1 MTRRLMLLVCTL
13 AFFVPAAATAHDGHD
28 HKLMGVVSMLHENHL
43 EVKAADG
50 KTSTI
55 TLNEKTKIVRGKTR
69 LTAADLKVGDRV
81 VVNVGNGKPPLVAKQ
96 VQVGTATTT
105 TK

>member
-1 MTRRLMLLVCTL
+1 MTRRLMLLVFTL
-13 AFFVPAAATAHDGHD
+13 AFVVPVAAAAHDGHD
-28 HKLMGVVSMLHENHL
+28 HKVMGIVSMLHENHL

-96 VQVGTATTT
+96 VQVGVATTT